1 VDRHNARIITLP
13 LMPPGVPQ
21 HGEPYTLPLVVT
33 YLRRPVDE
41 VVAYLQTELL
51 LPGAAFRRLGRVEA
65 VEDLLPRPG
74 GEGEWE
80 ENLRLRCSRLPGT
93 KGHRVLEHQT
103 PGQLGKTFV
112 VGSAEQALHRVRA
125 LPELHPHGRALR
137 YPPLPWH
144 RSEERAVRRA
154 VEGKAAGVRQGG
166 VVAAGDQFDLVAQ
179 EEDGEE
185 ADAEAAAGAESAV
198 GQAGQSVADAGRTP
212 AAGAEVE
219 QPVDQ
224 GLLVHAGAGVAYL
237 QIPVVVGPGQAD
249 LNLAEGEVGLERL
262 AGQHG
267 VLGVLDQLP
276 QGDFRFVPVELPA
289 AECADQGRDV
299 GDFDRRVDGPPALNA
314 EQFGEALR

>member
-1 VDRHNARIITLP
+1 GKESVDRHNARIITLP

-80 ENLRLRCSRLPGT
+80 ESLRLRCSRLPCK
-93 KGHRVLEHQT
+93 KGHRVLEHWT

-144 RSEERAVRRA
+144 RSEERAVRSEEHTSELQSRENLVCRLLLEKKKKKKRTRQETPRA
-154 VEGKAAGVRQGG
+154 
-166 VVAAGDQFDLVAQ
+166 
-179 EEDGEE
+179 
-185 ADAEAAAGAESAV
+185 
-198 GQAGQSVADAGRTP
+198 
-212 AAGAEVE
+212 
-219 QPVDQ
+219 
-224 GLLVHAGAGVAYL
+224 
-237 QIPVVVGPGQAD
+237 
-249 LNLAEGEVGLERL
+249 
-262 AGQHG
+262 
-267 VLGVLDQLP
+267 
-276 QGDFRFVPVELPA
+276 
-289 AECADQGRDV
+289 
-299 GDFDRRVDGPPALNA
+299 
-314 EQFGEALR
+314 